1 MLPKGAAYPSTLQV
15 PFCPVYGSEL
25 PEADIVY
32 LPGGY
37 PELFARQLH
46 RRKRLMEQL
55 REYVE
60 KGGKLLAEGGGMAL
74 LGQTLT
80 ARPGGT
86 AYEMA
91 GILPYSVIVK
101 DNRPCSGYRQTH
113 YRDLCLKGYEYRY
126 FDIVPTEEAA
136 SLQTPVCNLKGGE
149 VSGSF
154 FFRYKNCIAT
164 SVHHY
169 WGETGLYK
177 LWE

>member
-1 MLPKGAAYPSTLQV
+1 M
-15 PFCPVYGSEL
+15 
-25 PEADIVY
+25 
-32 LPGGY
+32 
-37 PELFARQLH
+37 FARQLH

-91 GILPYSVIVK
+91 GILPYSVIAK

-113 YRDLCLKGYEYRY
+113 YHDLCLKGYEYRY
-126 FDIVPTEEAA
+126 FDIVPSEEAA

>member
-1 MLPKGAAYPSTLQV
+1 
-15 PFCPVYGSEL
+15 
-25 PEADIVY
+25 
-32 LPGGY
+32 
-37 PELFARQLH
+37 
-46 RRKRLMEQL
+46 MEQL

-60 KGGKLLAEGGGMAL
+60 KGGKLLAEGGGIAL

-86 AYEMA
+86 AYEM
-91 GILPYSVIVK
+91 VK

-126 FDIVPTEEAA
+126 FDIVPTEKAV

-164 SVHHY
+164 TVHHY
-169 WGETGLYK
+169 WGEIGLYK